1 MMVGYWAECRPS
13 GPGQERAT
21 ADVPGSQLECP
32 VSTLLRGKADGRQA
46 PQVRTFA
53 DLIADPRSG
62 LSASDPK
69 ADIGRLANALCS
81 CMLAHSRGQMGIGL
95 GY

>member
-46 PQVRTFA
+46 PHFSPFGTA
-53 DLIADPRSG
+53 IADPKSGRS
-62 LSASDPK
+62 ANDPLRTF
-69 ADIGRLANALCS
+69 DRSELL
-81 CMLAHSRGQMGIGL
+81 
-95 GY
+95 